1 MDHRRANHEPK
12 KGPGPALWPPACSRR
27 LTETKGAVPG
37 CDADRLVVHS
47 YFEKKGVRVLD
58 MHVNE
63 NVQHL
68 PTKKERDDDS

>member
-1 MDHRRANHEPK
+1 MSPK
-12 KGPGPALWPPACSRR
+12 KDQGPHYGRLLVRGASLRQRGRFPAAMLIGWLSIVI
-27 LTETKGAVPG
+27 LK
-37 CDADRLVVHS
+37 
-47 YFEKKGVRVLD
+47 KKGVRVLD